1 MKKIK
6 KIWLLFAKGTFISI
20 GIECIKQ
27 YEQLCSEILY
37 ILLGCWYHYLPH
49 SYFGFK
55 CTDPNFHTP
64 FTSNRV
70 DLFYIAKLVN
80 TWSEIQNYTCKP
92 VLLDSAQA
100 ICVKKSHLQLLAI
113 VSLQYILLSTLS
125 KMSKIMPKKH
135 TFWLRNWFH
144 WNQHTLIM
152 LKFYLMAAMHKC
164 LTYIQHDIEHS
175 A

>member
-1 MKKIK
+1 MAQMKAMIRNLISELISFLKACTVNEKEK
-6 KIWLLFAKGTFISI
+6 KNPTLFSKGTFISI

-27 YEQLCSEILY
+27 YEQLHGEILN
-37 ILLGCWYHYLPH
+37 ILVGCWHHYLPH

-55 CTDPNFHTP
+55 CTVPNFHTP

-100 ICVKKSHLQLLAI
+100 TCVKKSHLQLLAI
-113 VSLQYILLSTLS
+113 ASLHYIL
-125 KMSKIMPKKH
+125 
-135 TFWLRNWFH
+135 
-144 WNQHTLIM
+144 
-152 LKFYLMAAMHKC
+152 
-164 LTYIQHDIEHS
+164 
-175 A
+175 

>member
-1 MKKIK
+1 MKKIFK
-6 KIWLLFAKGTFISI
+6 NLTFILQRYFISI

-27 YEQLCSEILY
+27 YEQLHGEILN
-37 ILLGCWYHYLPH
+37 ISLGCWHHCLPH

-55 CTDPNFHTP
+55 CTVPNFHTP

-100 ICVKKSHLQLLAI
+100 TFAKKSHLELLAI
-113 VSLQYILLSTLS
+113 ASLHYIL
-125 KMSKIMPKKH
+125 
-135 TFWLRNWFH
+135 
-144 WNQHTLIM
+144 
-152 LKFYLMAAMHKC
+152 
-164 LTYIQHDIEHS
+164 
-175 A
+175 